1 MAEQQK
7 RNPKHVIGQA
17 IGHWTGLITLTAITS
32 AISLTTAPMLLDK
45 DVNEADN
52 IGSTISETLFA
63 ESQASIDEL
72 QDMRAHIEMEESKTS
87 VGGSQADLATLKD
100 AFADKA
106 LETYID
112 IYVKGATSE
121 GAGLSEVQFD
131 KLRTDF
137 AENVVSPVQLGFKK
151 NVEAG
156 MLDETLA
163 TLDIATDSDTDKFQ
177 TAKALD
183 NQLADYANTDT
194 SFWAGIG
201 GSFLGFFAFLL
212 ICIRAEEWRLEEPK
226 YKKVQNKPKKP
237 GKYGQ
242 H

>member
-7 RNPKHVIGQA
+7 RNPKYVIGQA
-17 IGHWTGLITLTAITS
+17 IGHWTGLITLTAVTS
-32 AISLTTAPMLLDK
+32 AISLTTAPIIFDK

-52 IGSTISETLFA
+52 IGSAISETLFA
-63 ESQASIDEL
+63 ESQDSIDEL
-72 QDMRAHIEMEESKTS
+72 QDMRSYIEMEESKTS

-112 IYVKGATSE
+112 IYVNGATNE
-121 GAGLSEVQFD
+121 GAGLSETQFD

-137 AENVVSPVQLGFKK
+137 TENVVSPVQLGFKE
-151 NVEAG
+151 NIAAG

-177 TAKALD
+177 TAKAID
-183 NQLADYANTDT
+183 NQLADYANNDT
-194 SFWAGIG
+194 SSLVGIG
-201 GSFLGFFAFLL
+201 GSVLGFFLFLAM
-212 ICIRAEEWRLEEPK
+212 CIRAEGWRLEEPE
-226 YKKVQNKPKKP
+226 YKTVQSKPKKP

>member
-1 MAEQQK
+1 MAEQKK
-7 RNPKHVIGQA
+7 RNIKYTIGQA
-17 IGHWTGLITLTAITS
+17 IGHWPGLIALTAVTS

-52 IGSTISETLFA
+52 VGSVISETLFN
-63 ESQASIDEL
+63 ESQADIDQL
-72 QDMRAHIEMEESKTS
+72 QDMRAHIEMEESKSS

-106 LETYID
+106 LETYVD
-112 IYVKGATSE
+112 IYVNGVTSE

-137 AENVVSPVQLGFKK
+137 TENVVSPVQLGFKD
-151 NVEAG
+151 NVAAG

-177 TAKALD
+177 TAKTLD
-183 NQLADYANTDT
+183 NQLADYANNDT
-194 SFWAGIG
+194 SFWAGVG
-201 GSFLGFFAFLL
+201 GSVLGFFLFLTM
-212 ICIRAEEWRLEEPK
+212 CIRAEEWRLEEPK
-226 YKKVQNKPKKP
+226 YKTVQNKPKKP